1 MSIDRPDSLQAAN
14 GERIGAMLYLLSLA
28 LPRCPTIA
36 TPYHFSQG
44 SCTLTHT
51 VCSDISC
58 LTTCVLA
65 LLDLVDSVGID
76 LPPSRGTLKGY

>member
-28 LPRCPTIA
+28 LPRCPA
-36 TPYHFSQG
+36 TAVHIILFTVSR
-44 SCTLTHT
+44 TLTDT
-51 VCSDISC
+51 ARSDSSC

-65 LLDLVDSVGID
+65 LLELVASV
-76 LPPSRGTLKGY
+76 